1 MCETVSL
8 VLEPMSAQPPV
19 PPDDV
24 AERYC
29 HLIMVESLDF
39 GHVSKTDASR
49 PTAVNTTATGTAIGV
64 AVTSLAGAEMAS
76 HKAFPVRNR
85 REAPCWLHGQA
96 GIVCWEDFGAARSRK
111 AWCLQTVPKSK
122 SCLVLICKREAGSAS
137 VLVQHCD

>member
-1 MCETVSL
+1 MHGLMRGGRGSCSLLYLSLSREMTVCETVSL

-49 PTAVNTTATGTAIGV
+49 PAAVNTTATGVALTSSEAAPAPLEFTAR
-64 AVTSLAGAEMAS
+64 TW
-76 HKAFPVRNR
+76 K
-85 REAPCWLHGQA
+85 
-96 GIVCWEDFGAARSRK
+96 
-111 AWCLQTVPKSK
+111 
-122 SCLVLICKREAGSAS
+122 
-137 VLVQHCD
+137 